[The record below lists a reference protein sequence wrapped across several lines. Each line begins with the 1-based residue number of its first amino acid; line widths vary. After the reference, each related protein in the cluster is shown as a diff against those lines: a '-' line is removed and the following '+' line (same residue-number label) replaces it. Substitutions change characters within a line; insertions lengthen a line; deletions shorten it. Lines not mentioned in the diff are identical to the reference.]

1 MKDLE
6 QRAAEYAASVV
17 SCNKE
22 AKDCEGLICTAYV
35 LGATEQGFAQ
45 VPDSV
50 PPTFQMF
57 ESHLKAFLSLKST
70 ECGCRAAMGL
80 VSLFEGEHTECLEFF
95 LDITVR
101 VLEDIKSRH
110 LSRLTLQSLIGAD
123 FQDVGID
130 YLLPRHKVQNQS
142 GCERPLPQT
151 PR

>member
-35 LGATEQGFAQ
+35 LGATEQAFAQ
-45 VPDSV
+45 VPDSI

-70 ECGCRAAMGL
+70 ECGCRAAMEL
-80 VSLFEGEHTECLEFF
+80 VSLFEGEQ
-95 LDITVR
+95 R
-101 VLEDIKSRH
+101 SA
-110 LSRLTLQSLIGAD
+110 LSFSLI
-123 FQDVGID
+123 
-130 YLLPRHKVQNQS
+130 LP
-142 GCERPLPQT
+142 
-151 PR
+151 